1 MYRDAQERIRKRV
14 KEDMRTS
21 IGKYDEMRHTTLPRA
36 KKAYEK
42 RCEEVEQ
49 MKLQQQA
56 IDDQR
61 TLLSATNANMSRETS
76 YQGTASPPRTSAQF
90 DREDDQEAQSST
102 EGTSPRRSLSVRRNH
117 NQGHGRRESSTTS
130 DSGGKSPRLIGE
142 APLATSP
149 ASGEKKGHFL
159 DVLRSKENWE
169 AARKEAPKKLNAL
182 LSRMREG
189 GNEKNSDGGT
199 MSTSPQSESSGG
211 ALSSGI
217 GSINKGHNIALKSVK
232 AKRESE
238 EADQAYRKAVFDLET
253 LRLRREKT
261 VSAAIASVVYARKEL
276 YLTCQAVWLQAERSN
291 QILANDQIA
300 TSEQASQVIQ
310 RSLDNMDE
318 ELKRVESR
326 VPSLAELHE
335 DRIPYI
341 NYYFGECKD
350 LLFGVS
356 LIDYAYSRAQHDAP
370 SLGPSKVE
378 APLIVRKCIAFI
390 EEKAMTQP
398 GIYRISAKHTAI
410 QDLAHAL
417 ERDEQRFQFNASQ
430 DESATVAGVLKL
442 YLRQLPEA
450 VLPIPWEERVKY
462 THERQEQIQSGF
474 AVLKSRIRR
483 LPAINLA
490 TLKAIVEH
498 LARVASYSEQNK
510 MTVSNLSIVFGP
522 LLLSQ
527 ADHETTSIA
536 AAMEEDRVT
545 EDLILYCQ
553 DIFDLSHAGAP
564 VLPPLSTSTKMD
576 DPSQDYSNGN
586 GLVQEEIAAT
596 PTAAVN
602 SSSNKAPININRVG
616 SLKRSNAV
624 TKGVAG
630 DDALP
635 HFESD
640 KVQVMS
646 EATTRQP
653 VELSTDLTRQ
663 ANVQPKNNNQV
674 ATMEPTTVMPATIP
688 AQDDA
693 VISTPRLVVRNPELD
708 TNSVVKEPI
717 SNLSARTM
725 YEA

>member
-1 MYRDAQERIRKRV
+1 
-14 KEDMRTS
+14 
-21 IGKYDEMRHTTLPRA
+21 
-36 KKAYEK
+36 
-42 RCEEVEQ
+42 

-61 TLLSATNANMSRETS
+61 TLLSATTANMTRDASH
-76 YQGTASPPRTSAQF
+76 QGTSAQGIASPTLNSARS
-90 DREDDQEAQSST
+90 DREEDHEARSQSSS
-102 EGTSPRRSLSVRRNH
+102 EAASPRRSLSVRRNH
-117 NQGHGRRESSTTS
+117 HPGHGRHESSTTS
-130 DSGGKSPRLIGE
+130 DSGGKSPKLMGE
-142 APLATSP
+142 AQLATSP
-149 ASGEKKGHFL
+149 PTSGEKKGHFL
-159 DVLRSKENWE
+159 DALRSKENWE

-189 GNEKNSDGGT
+189 GNEKNSDGT
-199 MSTSPQSESSGG
+199 LLSTSPQSDSSSNP
-211 ALSSGI
+211 LSSGI
-217 GSINKGHNIALKSVK
+217 GSVNKSHNIALKSVK

-253 LRLRREKT
+253 LRLRRQKT
-261 VSAAIASVVYARKEL
+261 VSAAIASVVDARREL
-276 YLTCQAVWLQAERSN
+276 YLTCQAVWLQAERSK
-291 QILANDQIA
+291 QIFAKDQLA
-300 TSEQASQVIQ
+300 TSEQASHVIQ
-310 RSLDNMDE
+310 SSLDNMDE
-318 ELKRVESR
+318 ELKRVETR
-326 VPSLAELHE
+326 IPSLAELNE
-335 DRIPYI
+335 DRIPYV

-356 LIDYAYSRAQHDAP
+356 LIDYAYSRAQHDPP

-390 EEKAMTQP
+390 EERAMKQP

-417 ERDEQRFQFNASQ
+417 ERDEQRFQFDVGQ
-430 DESATVAGVLKL
+430 DEPATVAGVLKL

-462 THERQEQIQSGF
+462 THERQDQIQSGF

-510 MTVSNLSIVFGP
+510 MTVGNLSIVFGP

-564 VLPPLSTSTKMD
+564 VLPPLSTSAKMG
-576 DPSQDYSNGN
+576 DPAQHFSNGQDE
-586 GLVQEEIAAT
+586 VDEVVAT
-596 PTAAVN
+596 QKAVT
-602 SSSNKAPININRVG
+602 SSSDTAPISINRVG

-624 TKGVAG
+624 TKAIVG
-630 DDALP
+630 DASPRLIN
-635 HFESD
+635 D
-640 KVQVMS
+640 KVQVIVDS
-646 EATTRQP
+646 SVPRES
-653 VELSTDLTRQ
+653 STDLKRE
-663 ANVQPKNNNQV
+663 ANVHIVNNDQ
-674 ATMEPTTVMPATIP
+674 AAIGDSIPLALPSLPANIP
-688 AQDDA
+688 ASQ
-693 VISTPRLVVRNPELD
+693 TPQLIVRNTELE
-708 TNSVVKEPI
+708 TTPVVSEPI
-717 SNLSARTM
+717 SNLSARAM
-725 YEA
+725 YET